1 MNWLSKLAIYNPD
14 GKISDAV
21 ADLGFGK
28 ALLVSLIAI
37 ILVFVVLLIIIG
49 AVKVMQVTYDKFGK
63 KEQPAQ
69 VKAAPVAQAAPKSV
83 EIVDEYMMVAA
94 LIATIDYKEETKQD
108 AKLKSIR
115 RIG

>member
-1 MNWLSKLAIYNPD
+1 MNWFSKLAIYNPD

-37 ILVFVVLLIIIG
+37 VLVFLVLCIIIG
-49 AVKVMQVTYDKFGK
+49 AVKLMQVVYDKFGK
-63 KEQPAQ
+63 KEAAVATKP
-69 VKAAPVAQAAPKSV
+69 APVAQAQKSV
-83 EIVDEYMMVAA
+83 EIVDEDMMVAA
-94 LIATIDYKEETKQD
+94 LIATIDYTNETKKD
-108 AKLKSIR
+108 VKLKSIK